1 MKLIF
6 EDACIAYNY
15 LTDKKYINQIGNP
28 YAVFFLCSVWI
39 FFFFMKMLKTVRNLE
54 PLHRDL
60 LVALAPRRTL

>member
-39 FFFFMKMLKTVRNLE
+39 FFFFS
-54 PLHRDL
+54 
-60 LVALAPRRTL
+60 

>member
-15 LTDKKYINQIGNP
+15 LSDEKYINHMRNP

-39 FFFFMKMLKTVRNLE
+39 FFFHEN
-54 PLHRDL
+54 
-60 LVALAPRRTL
+60 A